1 MIIQLYA
8 CDIRNIHTVNPPAM
22 SVQVTT
28 TFVKGE
34 KITIV
39 NGQVAVI
46 AAGIAIVP
54 LGLADALPQATIRYI
69 EEDK

>member
-1 MIIQLYA
+1 
-8 CDIRNIHTVNPPAM
+8 M

-39 NGQVAVI
+39 NGQFPVI
-46 AAGIAIVP
+46 AVETAIVP
-54 LGLADALPQATIRYI
+54 LGLADALVQPKIQF
-69 EEDK
+69 KK

>member
-39 NGQVAVI
+39 NGQVAPI
-46 AAGIAIVP
+46 ADGIAIVP
-54 LGLADALPQATIRYI
+54 LGLAVALPQAKI
-69 EEDK
+69 

>member
-1 MIIQLYA
+1 
-8 CDIRNIHTVNPPAM
+8 M

>member
-1 MIIQLYA
+1 
-8 CDIRNIHTVNPPAM
+8 M

-39 NGQVAVI
+39 NGQVAPI
-46 AAGIAIVP
+46 ADGIAIVP
-54 LGLADALPQATIRYI
+54 LGLAVALPQAKIYYI

>member
-1 MIIQLYA
+1 MMQ
-8 CDIRNIHTVNPPAM
+8 NIHTVNPPAM

-39 NGQVAVI
+39 NGQFPVI
-46 AAGIAIVP
+46 AVETAIVP
-54 LGLADALPQATIRYI
+54 LGLADALVQPKIQF
-69 EEDK
+69 KK